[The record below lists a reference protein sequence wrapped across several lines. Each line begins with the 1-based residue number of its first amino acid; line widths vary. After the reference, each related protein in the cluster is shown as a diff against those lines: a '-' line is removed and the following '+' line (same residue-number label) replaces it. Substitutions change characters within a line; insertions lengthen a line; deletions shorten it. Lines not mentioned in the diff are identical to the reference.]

1 MGSVLRCQASGH
13 FLGGGAMPKGAA
25 GDDDRRGRGEM
36 YRVDGDGMRPR
47 PLLGMAN
54 LEKRPSL
61 KRGESL
67 DRVVVAK
74 RSPTSPQPVKEDDE
88 CEPDYDSNSDS
99 YEPDYDDTLDDL
111 SQKDNSR
118 GISSE
123 GLVWKRRR
131 GEDEK
136 VRSVNMEVEEI
147 STNRQVQQAEDRRG
161 SELDVGRQQ
170 TKVRGGRENQMSAVV
185 GKAIQ
190 ETRVD
195 PQERESSSIRMEG
208 ENWRGPA
215 TSVTRIRS

>member
-36 YRVDGDGMRPR
+36 YGVDGDGMRPR

-88 CEPDYDSNSDS
+88 CEPDYDS
-99 YEPDYDDTLDDL
+99 TLDDL

-123 GLVWKRRR
+123 GLAWKRRR
-131 GEDEK
+131 GED
-136 VRSVNMEVEEI
+136 
-147 STNRQVQQAEDRRG
+147 
-161 SELDVGRQQ
+161 
-170 TKVRGGRENQMSAVV
+170 
-185 GKAIQ
+185 
-190 ETRVD
+190 
-195 PQERESSSIRMEG
+195 
-208 ENWRGPA
+208 
-215 TSVTRIRS
+215 